1 MKRLMLKRIAPLM
14 LSCAVLSLAVPLP
27 SFADEIRSRLLTVTG
42 TGIERVP
49 TTITR
54 VRLAVEVQG
63 SDAAAVQ
70 RNVAQR
76 TAQVIELLRS
86 QGVDRLQT
94 TGVSLQ
100 PRYERREGLNENR
113 LVGYVGSN
121 SVAFQIAT
129 EEAGTV
135 IDRAVSSGV
144 SRIDGVEFMATDT
157 VLDAAK
163 ADALRQATAN
173 ARSEA
178 RIVLASLGL
187 QEEEIVGI
195 EIHSSGYVSPMRS
208 NAIQFEAADTLV
220 GGDQTVS
227 ATVTLEIRY

>member
-1 MKRLMLKRIAPLM
+1 
-14 LSCAVLSLAVPLP
+14 
-27 SFADEIRSRLLTVTG
+27 
-42 TGIERVP
+42 
-49 TTITR
+49 
-54 VRLAVEVQG
+54 
-63 SDAAAVQ
+63 
-70 RNVAQR
+70 
-76 TAQVIELLRS
+76 
-86 QGVDRLQT
+86 
-94 TGVSLQ
+94 VSLQ

-129 EEAGTV
+129 EDAGTV

-157 VLDAAK
+157 VLEAAK

-178 RIVLASLGL
+178 RIVLSSLGL

-195 EIHSSGYVSPMRS
+195 EIHSSGQISPMRS